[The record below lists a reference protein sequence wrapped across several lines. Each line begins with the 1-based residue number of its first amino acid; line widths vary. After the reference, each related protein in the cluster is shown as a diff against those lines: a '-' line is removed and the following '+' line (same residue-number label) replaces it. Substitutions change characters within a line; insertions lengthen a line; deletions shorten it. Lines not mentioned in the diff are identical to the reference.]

1 MNQYNK
7 NSRKIES
14 IKYPLIGELD
24 ENIIKKFDF
33 YLDKQGYSLQE
44 T

>member
-1 MNQYNK
+1 M
-7 NSRKIES
+7 IEP

-33 YLDKQGYSLQE
+33 CLDEQGYSLRGI
-44 T
+44 